1 MTAVGNG
8 CPPVIRPAVA
18 ADVPEIAALCLHS
31 WRQTYRGLLADDF
44 LDGLVPEDL
53 AVHWRKYIG
62 SAENGLFVL
71 QEQGAVRGF
80 AACGIDRQL
89 ENCAYLDALHVAD
102 EARGRGFGSDLL
114 RQAAVWGSSAGLRQ
128 MSVCIVRGNEP
139 ARRLYEKLGAVHW
152 AYFQDDFHGTPS
164 QSEKLLWLSAAFEAL
179 CRGTV

>member
-1 MTAVGNG
+1 VTAVGNG

-89 ENCAYLDALHVAD
+89 SAALVITIPFFRMAV
-102 EARGRGFGSDLL
+102 LL
-114 RQAAVWGSSAGLRQ
+114 WFCCGSAGK
-128 MSVCIVRGNEP
+128 
-139 ARRLYEKLGAVHW
+139 RR
-152 AYFQDDFHGTPS
+152 
-164 QSEKLLWLSAAFEAL
+164 
-179 CRGTV
+179 